1 MGLTS
6 KMSFKAKKSTTIPS
20 ANAGVPGSQVAVASG
35 FFAAAPVAPG
45 AAQEDDDESTIFTT
59 IMILYYGFFGL
70 TMVAYPWVHAAD
82 VCPWNPLAYWTTI
95 SDETAMV
102 FRLAGAGI
110 LALVLGPFFDDIF
123 GGVGVQMKAFTRQCT
138 VINVILFFTFL
149 YYSFYS
155 PLPTAV
161 PLMWKAQA
169 ILGGLI
175 LGWNL
180 VEAVPVLNL
189 AAGYALVNSLQFGF
203 FGLTL
208 VSVPSILYGPPS
220 PVAYWSEWNDIDLLT
235 ARGLGLGFITLAI
248 IGYYYYRT
256 SGGAYCKQLTVF
268 NVILTGLFI
277 IPAFFGGSSAIA
289 RMWEIQLAI
298 AVPIVL
304 VGLFLEINGATGSWV
319 VNFSCPKC
327 GLNAVSLNYF
337 FLIWYLPFFASFA
350 YDPDFMVGVN
360 SPMPISMFIVP
371 FGETSLFFVKVWCLA
386 MLMILLGPFVFGLSH
401 VSVAKQMMFAHVAY
415 FGLFVYYLLETEVM
429 EFMVMAPLSGLNL
442 IFAIL
447 ALIAVLPSN
456 SGEAML

>member
-161 PLMWKAQA
+161 
-169 ILGGLI
+169 
-175 LGWNL
+175 
-180 VEAVPVLNL
+180 V
-189 AAGYALVNSLQFGF
+189 
-203 FGLTL
+203 
-208 VSVPSILYGPPS
+208 
-220 PVAYWSEWNDIDLLT
+220 
-235 ARGLGLGFITLAI
+235 
-248 IGYYYYRT
+248 
-256 SGGAYCKQLTVF
+256 
-268 NVILTGLFI
+268 
-277 IPAFFGGSSAIA
+277 
-289 RMWEIQLAI
+289 
-298 AVPIVL
+298 
-304 VGLFLEINGATGSWV
+304 
-319 VNFSCPKC
+319 
-327 GLNAVSLNYF
+327 
-337 FLIWYLPFFASFA
+337 
-350 YDPDFMVGVN
+350 VGVR
-360 SPMPISMFIVP
+360 
-371 FGETSLFFVKVWCLA
+371 
-386 MLMILLGPFVFGLSH
+386 LG
-401 VSVAKQMMFAHVAY
+401 
-415 FGLFVYYLLETEVM
+415 
-429 EFMVMAPLSGLNL
+429 
-442 IFAIL
+442 
-447 ALIAVLPSN
+447 
-456 SGEAML
+456 